1 MNGIKDTV
9 DNKSNDKIDKLKEHL
24 DKKKYKE
31 NENIVISKKS
41 VEELGNIKFVID
53 IPVDLTVELGKIQL
67 KIKDLLNLSK
77 GSILTLNKYS
87 GEPLNILVNKF
98 VIAKGELVIVEE
110 KYGIRITSIVDNS
123 RYLNH
128 ID

>member
-9 DNKSNDKIDKLKEHL
+9 DNKSNDKIDKFKEHL